1 MSLIRRSLNRRQLLK
16 YGLLSAAALST
27 AALSSPALHKT
38 TTVKK
43 IIVIG
48 AGLAG
53 LAAAHE
59 LTQAGHDVTVLEAR
73 PRAGGRVYTLRE
85 PFTDGLYAEAGAFWI
100 AENHDLTLK
109 YVNLFDLPLV
119 PNTVRNVFGNYYG
132 RGQHLQLSDL
142 AKLPYQLTPQE
153 ANLDFNELFLTYFG
167 PALQAVGSTNLM
179 GPIDPN
185 LASYDQLTV
194 TEYLHQ
200 QGASPD
206 AIALLRL
213 GYLDVWGDGIDAYS
227 VLQLLRDLVLNTA
240 PNYYQIEGGNDRLPQ
255 ALAAALSDQIVYQAA
270 VAQIVQTDQG
280 VSVDFSEQGSAQN
293 LSGDYVIC
301 TVPLSVMK
309 HIQILPGLSAEKQQ
323 AIEQLAYTSVTR
335 VLLQT
340 RHRFWQAQGK
350 PGYTATDLPIGL
362 VGDATFS
369 QSGTGGIL
377 ETLMTGDDARQ
388 AAAISANRRTE
399 FVMPH
404 LEAVYPGMH
413 SQVVTST
420 SISWDDQ
427 AWSQGGYVWFQP
439 GQMSQLL
446 PHLARPEGRIH
457 FAGEHTSAWNG
468 WMQGA
473 LQSGERAAQEIA
485 AVQA

>member
-16 YGLLSAAALST
+16 YGLLSVAALST
-27 AALSSPALHKT
+27 AALSSPVISKT
-38 TTVKK
+38 TTAKK
-43 IIVIG
+43 IVVIG

-85 PFTDGLYAEAGAFWI
+85 PFTEGLYAEAGAFWI
-100 AENHDLTLK
+100 AENHELTLK
-109 YVNLFDLPLV
+109 YVNLFDLPLL

-132 RGQHLQLSDL
+132 RGQHLQLDNL
-142 AKLPYQLTPQE
+142 AELPYQLTAQE

-167 PALQAVGSTNLM
+167 PALEAVGSTDLT
-179 GPIDPN
+179 GPIEPA

-194 TEYLHQ
+194 TEYLRQ

-213 GYLDVWGDGIDAYS
+213 GYLDVWGDGIDTYS

-255 ALAAALSDQIVYQAA
+255 ALAASLSDQIIYQAA
-270 VAQIVQTDQG
+270 VTQIAQTDQG
-280 VSVDFSEQGSAQN
+280 VSVDFSEQGSAQT
-293 LSGDYVIC
+293 LTGDYVIC

-309 HIQILPGLSAEKQQ
+309 RIQISPGLSNDKQQ

-340 RHRFWQAQGK
+340 RSKFWQEHGK

-369 QSGTGGIL
+369 QSGTSGIL

-388 AAAISANRRTE
+388 AAEIAANRRAE

-404 LEAVYPGMH
+404 LEAVYPGV
-413 SQVVTST
+413 QPQILAST
-420 SISWDDQ
+420 SVSWDQ
-427 AWSQGGYVWFQP
+427 QPWSQGGYVWFQP

-446 PHLARPEGRIH
+446 PTLSRPEGRIH
-457 FAGEHTSAWNG
+457 FAGEHTSPWNG

-473 LQSGERAAQEIA
+473 LQSGERAAQEIVA
-485 AVQA
+485 AA

>member
-27 AALSSPALHKT
+27 AALSGPALPKNT
-38 TTVKK
+38 PAKK
-43 IIVIG
+43 IVIIG

-53 LAAAHE
+53 LAAAHQ

-85 PFTDGLYAEAGAFWI
+85 PFTEGLYAEAGAFWI
-100 AENHDLTLK
+100 ADNHDLTLK

-132 RGQHLQLSDL
+132 QGQHLQLADL
-142 AKLPYQLTPQE
+142 AELPYQLTPQE

-167 PALQAVGSTNLM
+167 PALQAVGSTDLT
-179 GPIDPN
+179 GPIDPA

-194 TEYLHQ
+194 TEYLRQ

-213 GYLDVWGDGIDAYS
+213 GYLDVWGDGIDTYS

-255 ALAAALSDQIVYQAA
+255 ALAASLSDQIVYQAA
-270 VAQIVQTDQG
+270 VTQITHNDQG
-280 VSVDFSEQGSAQN
+280 VEVAFTEQGAAQT

-301 TVPLSVMK
+301 TVPLSVMQR
-309 HIQILPGLSAEKQQ
+309 IQISPGLSAEKQQ
-323 AIEQLAYTSVTR
+323 TIEQLAYTSVTR

-350 PGYTATDLPIGL
+350 PGYTATDLPVGL

-377 ETLMTGDDARQ
+377 ETLMTGAQARQ
-388 AAAISANRRTE
+388 AAVIATDRRAE

-404 LEAVYPGMH
+404 LEALYPGIQP
-413 SQVVTST
+413 QVEANT

-427 AWSQGGYVWFQP
+427 AWSKGGYVWFQP

-446 PHLARPEGRIH
+446 PSLSRPEGRIH
-457 FAGEHTSAWNG
+457 FAGEHTSPWNG

-473 LQSGERAAQEIA
+473 LQSGERAAQEITA
-485 AVQA
+485 